1 MIRSRALHQR
11 DRAGLGLDHPEVRH
25 QVVLARGAQLLQ
37 ALVAAGLFEE
47 IDGGG
52 HVGWRAVSV
61 EVRPVRSL
69 ADRRQFIDLPF
80 RLHGTGTPWIPPLKL
95 ERHLFLSPRFN
106 AFFKHGEAELFL
118 ARRDGRVVGRISAQI
133 DRNFN
138 ALPRQRLGD
147 VRLPRVRGGP
157 RGARA
162 RCSTRPPRWLRE
174 RGRDRMVGPMDFTM
188 NDELGVLI
196 EGFDLEPMIRQPW
209 QPPYYHVLLE
219 QAGLEKAV
227 DLFMWEM
234 KIGNKE
240 KILPIIWELAD
251 NLEPK
256 HGIRIRKMTRRRLRR
271 DLDAFGEI
279 YNEAWARNW
288 GFVPYAKEDLDAYA
302 QELHLVFDRDWF
314 MVAETAEGETVGV
327 AITIPDI
334 NQVLAAHER
343 APAAARLVA
352 LPAPQAD
359 RRPLPDRLP
368 GRQARLPAHRGG
380 GRLLHRALPRS
391 PSCRGSSGARGAGCS
406 RPTRA

>member
-1 MIRSRALHQR
+1 M
-11 DRAGLGLDHPEVRH
+11 
-25 QVVLARGAQLLQ
+25 LARGAQLLQ
-37 ALVAAGLFEE
+37 PLVAASLFEE

-118 ARRDGRVVGRISAQI
+118 ARRDGRVVGRVSAQI

-138 ALPRQRLGD
+138 DFHDNAWGMFGFLELEEDPEVLAALLDAAAG
-147 VRLPRVRGGP
+147 LA
-157 RGARA
+157 ARA
-162 RCSTRPPRWLRE
+162 RPRPHGRPDGLHDE
-174 RGRDRMVGPMDFTM
+174 RRAS
-188 NDELGVLI
+188 GVLI
-196 EGFDLEPMIRQPW
+196 EGFDLEPMVRQPW

-240 KILPIIWELAD
+240 KILPVIWELAE

-256 HGIRIRKMTRRRLRR
+256 HGITIRKMTRRSLRR

-288 GFVPYAKEDLDAYA
+288 GFVPYTKEDLDAYA
-302 QELHLVFDRDWF
+302 QELHLVFDRPWF
-314 MVAETAEGETVGV
+314 MVAETAAGETVGV

-334 NQVLAAHER
+334 NQVLARMNGPA
-343 APAAARLVA
+343 AAARLVA

-359 RRPLPDRLP
+359 HRPLPDRVP
-368 GRQARLPAHRGG
+368 RGQAGLPAHRGG
-380 GRLLHRALPRS
+380 RRLLHRALP
-391 PSCRGSSGARGAGCS
+391 PV
-406 RPTRA
+406 RA